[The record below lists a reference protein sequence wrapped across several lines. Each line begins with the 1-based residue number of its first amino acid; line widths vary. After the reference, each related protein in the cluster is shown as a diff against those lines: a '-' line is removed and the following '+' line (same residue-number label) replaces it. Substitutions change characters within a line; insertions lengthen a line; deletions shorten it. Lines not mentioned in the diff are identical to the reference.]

1 MSSSIRHSEVS
12 EVARAQIQR
21 TESGWRACAR
31 TMYMVTYTS
40 MYMGMYNVHDA
51 RAVEGRNGRKIDSKV
66 PTSKY
71 LDALKASKAFSTNNL
86 AKQGHNLAFLSHNL
100 AVTSPTKPMKTLVF
114 SHKARLARLKVD
126 IPRVRE
132 NYVHPHVHVHSLY
145 RSGLEITSLDLANL
159 ASGFLSV
166 RARLFCSYPS
176 HDVAPR
182 CEFFNT
188 SPTKSY
194 VAHNATVGQPC
205 PSVEECQFGTH
216 YFGAAPCYGSF
227 TALKPFLGGVGKI
240 AVLASV
246 CFVRPLFLN
255 TLQRIDL

>member
-12 EVARAQIQR
+12 EVARVQIQR

-31 TMYMVTYTS
+31 TMYMVMYTS

-114 SHKARLARLKVD
+114 SQKARLARLKVD

-166 RARLFCSYPS
+166 RARLFCFHPS
-176 HDVAPR
+176 HDVAPVVSSLTR
-182 CEFFNT
+182 RPPRRISHTTRPWPNRAPLWQSASLAPIT
-188 SPTKSY
+188 SAHRIVMGPSPPLNPSWGAWEKSRY
-194 VAHNATVGQPC
+194 
-205 PSVEECQFGTH
+205 
-216 YFGAAPCYGSF
+216 
-227 TALKPFLGGVGKI
+227 
-240 AVLASV
+240 
-246 CFVRPLFLN
+246 
-255 TLQRIDL
+255 